1 MAQILVMPKYGQT
14 VEESTIVKWRVK
26 EGDVVRKG
34 DILFEI
40 ETDKAA
46 MEVESF
52 FEGTILKI
60 LVGEGATV
68 PVSSPVAFIGK
79 PGEPLPELPP
89 AGASSPAPK
98 PAGEAGPVTAAKTAG
113 EAPKPSPKAPG
124 DITPSTPS
132 TMSIPTSTTP
142 ATPSAAPK
150 RLFASPRARVLAK
163 SAALDIARIPGTG
176 PDGRIVEKDVAAYM
190 EKYQV
195 AAIKITPAAKQ
206 KAIAEGVDI
215 LTVRATGEGARIVTA
230 DIDRALEERP
240 KTMSKMRQIIAERL
254 TRSTTSIPHFY
265 VTVSVDMTD
274 LLGLRKG
281 LKAAGKA
288 YTVTDF
294 ILEAVVLALGEK
306 PAFNS
311 VTDGKT
317 VRWNSAVN
325 LGMAVSLEQGLVVP
339 VIRDAAR
346 LTLAELHDAAQALAV
361 KAREGKLKPDEMT
374 GSTFTISNMGM
385 LNVENFTAI
394 INPGESAILAVSS
407 TLPTPVAREGRVV
420 VRDIMK
426 LTLSSDHR
434 IIDGAQAAGFA
445 NAIKSKLEDMELWK
459 SLT

>member
-26 EGDVVRKG
+26 EGDVVKKG
-34 DILFEI
+34 DIVFEI
-40 ETDKAA
+40 ETDKAT

-52 FEGTILKI
+52 FEGTLLKI
-60 LVGEGATV
+60 LVGEGQTV

-79 PGEPLPELPP
+79 PGEPLPDLASLPKPEAAAP
-89 AGASSPAPK
+89 AAKPAPN
-98 PAGEAGPVTAAKTAG
+98 APVSG
-113 EAPKPSPKAPG
+113 V
-124 DITPSTPS
+124 STPS
-132 TMSIPTSTTP
+132 TLSIPSTTSTPSP
-142 ATPSAAPK
+142 APSTVSSVPAAPR
-150 RLFASPRARVLAK
+150 RLFSSPRARVLAT
-163 SAALDIARIPGTG
+163 SAALDVSRIPGSG
-176 PDGRIVEKDVAAYM
+176 PGGRIVEKDVLAYM
-190 EKYQV
+190 EKHQV
-195 AAIKITPAAKQ
+195 SAIRITPAAKR
-206 KAIAEGVDI
+206 KAIQAGVDI
-215 LTVRATGEGARIVTA
+215 LTVRATGDGGRIVEA

-240 KTMSKMRQIIAERL
+240 KAMSKMRQIIAERL
-254 TRSTTSIPHFY
+254 TRSTSTIPHFY
-265 VTVSVDMTD
+265 VTVSVDMTG
-274 LLGLRKG
+274 LVGLRKQ
-281 LKAAGKA
+281 LKDAGKA

-294 ILEAVVLALGEK
+294 IMEAVVLTLGEK

-311 VTDGKT
+311 ATDGKT

-346 LTLAELHDAAQALAV
+346 LSLAELHDAAAALAI
-361 KAREGKLKPDEMT
+361 KAREGKLRPDEMS

-407 TLPTPVAREGRVV
+407 TSPTPVVRDGKVV

-426 LTLSSDHR
+426 ITLSSDHR

-445 NAIKSKLEDMELWK
+445 NAIKTKLEDMELWK

>member
-60 LVGEGATV
+60 LVPEGTTV

-79 PGEPLPELPP
+79 PGEALPDLASLPKP
-89 AGASSPAPK
+89 EAPAP
-98 PAGEAGPVTAAKTAG
+98 AAKPQG
-113 EAPKPSPKAPG
+113 EDTPKPSPKAPVEIG
-124 DITPSTPS
+124 PATPSTV
-132 TMSIPTSTTP
+132 SIPTFTTP
-142 ATPSAAPK
+142 ATPAAPK
-150 RLFASPRARVLAK
+150 RLFASPRARALAK

-195 AAIKITPAAKQ
+195 AAIKITPSAKQ

-215 LTVRATGEGARIVTA
+215 LTVRATGDGGRIVTA

-240 KTMSKMRQIIAERL
+240 KTLSKMRQIIAERL

-281 LKAAGKA
+281 LKQAGKA

-294 ILEAVVLALGEK
+294 ILESVVLALGEK

>member
-26 EGDVVRKG
+26 EGDPVRKG
-34 DILFEI
+34 DIVFEI
-40 ETDKAA
+40 ETDKAT

-52 FEGTILKI
+52 FEGTLLKI
-60 LVGEGATV
+60 LVGEGKTV

-79 PGEPLPELPP
+79 PGEALPDL
-89 AGASSPAPK
+89 ASLPK
-98 PAGEAGPVTAAKTAG
+98 PEAAA
-113 EAPKPSPKAPG
+113 APAKPAVSAVASPSTPSTVS
-124 DITPSTPS
+124 TPSTPS
-132 TMSIPTSTTP
+132 TPAPASTPPP
-142 ATPSAAPK
+142 ASR

-163 SAALDIARIPGTG
+163 NAALDISRMTGSGPG
-176 PDGRIVEKDVAAYM
+176 GRIVEKDVLAFM
-190 EKYQV
+190 EKNQV
-195 AAIKITPAAKQ
+195 AAIKITPSAKQ
-206 KAIAEGVDI
+206 RAIKEGIDI
-215 LTVRATGEGARIVTA
+215 LTVRATGDGGRIVSA

-254 TRSTTSIPHFY
+254 TRSTSTIPHFY
-265 VTVSVDMTD
+265 VTVAVDMTG
-274 LLGLRKG
+274 LAGLRKQ
-281 LKAAGKA
+281 LKEAGKA
-288 YTVTDF
+288 FTVTDF
-294 ILEAVVLALGEK
+294 ILEAVILTLDEK

-311 VTDGKT
+311 ATDGKT

-346 LTLAELHDAAQALAV
+346 LSLAELHDAAQALAV
-361 KAREGKLKPDEMT
+361 KAREGKLRPDEMS

-385 LNVENFTAI
+385 LGVENFTAI

-407 TLPTPVAREGRVV
+407 TFPTPVARDGKVV

-445 NAIKSKLEDMELWK
+445 NAIKTKLEDMELWK